1 MFDQVISEMHPQ
13 VAKSL
18 ELIKDSYSILL
29 KIVVESQSRQHSILQ
44 KQVNLLTIHN
54 DKQALGKDADLQRE
68 KEKNAQL
75 QKKLQTANQDRRVL
89 LQLLKGKSGE
99 YSDEPIKNGNDSG
112 KTVPVRTNMKIKDN
126 YQAVSDHLTN
136 IFQQSKTSSHSHLE

>member
-1 MFDQVISEMHPQ
+1 M
-13 VAKSL
+13 
-18 ELIKDSYSILL
+18 
-29 KIVVESQSRQHSILQ
+29 
-44 KQVNLLTIHN
+44 
-54 DKQALGKDADLQRE
+54 GKDADLQRE

-112 KTVPVRTNMKIKDN
+112 KAVPVRTNMKIKDN

-136 IFQQSKTSSHSHLE
+136 IFQQSKSH